1 MTPVLLQVTVNWSL
15 APVTCNLQ
23 QATDRV
29 KILLIR
35 HFILSLAPMLES
47 LITSKTRIKMLLKF
61 FTNSTAKA
69 YLRELAEEFDE
80 STNSIRHELNN
91 LSGAGYLTFKEEGR
105 TIVYQAN
112 TNHPLYQEVKSL
124 VHKYL
129 GIDKIITNIVHKL
142 GDLQA
147 AYIIGDYAKGKDS
160 GTIQLLLVGKLDEAY
175 LHHLVGK
182 AKALLQRNLSVE
194 VIAVDV
200 FESRK
205 AEFERAL
212 LIWGN

>member
-1 MTPVLLQVTVNWSL
+1 
-15 APVTCNLQ
+15 
-23 QATDRV
+23 
-29 KILLIR
+29 
-35 HFILSLAPMLES
+35 MLES

-129 GIDKIITNIVHKL
+129 GIDKIVINIIHKL
-142 GDLQA
+142 GDLKA

-160 GTIQLLLVGKLDEAY
+160 GTIELLLVGKLDEAY
-175 LHHLVGK
+175 LHQLVEK
-182 AKALLQRNLSVE
+182 AKALLHRNLSVE
-194 VIAVDV
+194 VIAGDV

-212 LIWGN
+212 LIWGV